1 MRIWAKIIEKDTIVA
16 KDTVYETNRALTYG
30 NLEEM
35 LREICYSLDL
45 PTPVLIKSNF
55 MHFKRFN
62 NLKFYPS
69 DFIESVELRYFEI
82 ENVVEKKK
90 N

>member
-16 KDTVYETNRALTYG
+16 KDTVYETDRALTYG
-30 NLEEM
+30 NLEET
-35 LREICYSLDL
+35 LREICYTLDIS
-45 PTPVLIKSNF
+45 TPVLIKSNF

-69 DFIESVELRYFEI
+69 DFIDPVDFRYFEI

>member
-35 LREICYSLDL
+35 LREICYTLDL
-45 PTPVLIKSNF
+45 PTPVS
-55 MHFKRFN
+55 
-62 NLKFYPS
+62 S
-69 DFIESVELRYFEI
+69 
-82 ENVVEKKK
+82 
-90 N
+90 